1 MKQAQARNRGRP
13 KAFNDKTESTVIQ
26 SLDRAIDV
34 LKTVAESPGLSLTEI
49 AEARG
54 QSPATVYRILTTLG
68 RHRFTEFDEINQLW
82 FVGLEAFRTGMGFL
96 DRTQLSERSRPIMQR
111 IMAETGETANLA
123 ILDGGEVIF
132 VSQIETHE
140 PIRAFFRPGTRSPG
154 HASGIGK
161 AIMAYLG
168 DEAIGLRLPAA
179 LNGHTA
185 NTIIDHDA
193 LRRELAE
200 TRARGWAVD
209 NEERT
214 EGMRCIAAPVFNSF
228 GEPVAGVSLS
238 GPSVRVRPERDA
250 EFGALI
256 ARAAD
261 EITRSTGG
269 VPPKDMPTPIE

>member
-1 MKQAQARNRGRP
+1 MKQVQARNRGRP
-13 KAFNDKTESTVIQ
+13 KAFHDKSDGAIIQ
-26 SLDRAIDV
+26 SLDRAIEV
-34 LKTVAESPGLSLTEI
+34 LKTVADADGLSLTEI
-49 AEARG
+49 AEAGG
-54 QSPATVYRILTTLG
+54 QSPATVYRILTTLS
-68 RHRFTEFDEINQLW
+68 RHRFVEFDEVNQLW

-96 DRTQLSERSRPIMQR
+96 GRTQLTERARPIMQR

-140 PIRAFFRPGTRSPG
+140 PIRAFFRPGTRSSG

-161 AIMAYLG
+161 AIMAHLG
-168 DEAIGLRLPAA
+168 AETLAARLPGV
-179 LNGHTA
+179 LSSHTPH
-185 NTIIDHDA
+185 TITDYEV
-193 LRRELAE
+193 LTRELAE
-200 TRARGWAVD
+200 IRARGWAVD

-214 EGMRCIAAPVFNSF
+214 MGMRCIAAPVFNSF
-228 GEPVAGVSLS
+228 GEAVAGVSLS

-269 VPPKDMPTPIE
+269 TPPRR